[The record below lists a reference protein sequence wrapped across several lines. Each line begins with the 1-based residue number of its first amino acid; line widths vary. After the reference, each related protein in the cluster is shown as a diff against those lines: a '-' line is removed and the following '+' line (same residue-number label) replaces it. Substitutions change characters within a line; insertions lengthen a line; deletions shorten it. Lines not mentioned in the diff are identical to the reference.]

1 MSTQASSP
9 MAVSV
14 PDVRPPFP
22 RAYLLQPVPLLLIF
36 GAFFAL
42 TVPLSIA
49 CGPRLYGAITTM
61 ESIALSP
68 LAEVYVCCL
77 GFTHF
82 FLTFTVYFQS
92 GNLRH
97 FASSRR
103 NKLIF
108 FAVPA
113 AIFVLFDLYYALGI
127 EARFV
132 GLAAVV
138 FAAIRFFDF
147 LHFNRQN
154 FGVHQ
159 LFKGKSGSA
168 FPPWMRKAETWYF
181 MSLVVFLFQTFMN
194 ADHRIHF
201 ADSAVWVMLAIS
213 GGLFCAILY
222 GYAFALRNAPQP
234 SALAAPFGYLLL
246 QSAAAGLAIF
256 STALYLFSLAI
267 HYVEYHVLMVPRC
280 FDAALDQHSALDRLF
295 DRLRR
300 NRLIFYAVIL
310 AFSGLYL
317 WMTHER
323 GAVGQSP
330 VAYRLLINVFDGLFV
345 FHYFVEAFI
354 WKFGD
359 PYFRKTLGPLYFPQ
373 PASARA

>member
-1 MSTQASSP
+1 MSAPASTSITVAVRDARPQA
-9 MAVSV
+9 
-14 PDVRPPFP
+14 P

-42 TVPLSIA
+42 TVPLSLF

-61 ESIALSP
+61 EAVALSP

-97 FASSRR
+97 FASSLR
-103 NKLIF
+103 NKLVF
-108 FAVPA
+108 FAIPV
-113 AIFVLFDLYYALGI
+113 AIFVLLDLYYALGI
-127 EARFV
+127 DTRFV

-168 FPPWMRKAETWYF
+168 FPAWMRKAETWYF

-201 ADSAVWVMLAIS
+201 DDPLVWVMMAIS
-213 GGLFCAILY
+213 GGLLCAILY
-222 GYAFALRNAPQP
+222 GYAIALRSAPDP
-234 SALAAPFGYLLL
+234 SALAAPLGYLLL
-246 QSAAAGLAIF
+246 QSAAASLAIF
-256 STALYLFSLAI
+256 STVLYLFSLAI
-267 HYVEYHVLMVPRC
+267 HYVEYHVLMAPRC
-280 FDAALDQHSALDRLF
+280 FHAALDQHSAIDRFF

-300 NRLIFYAVIL
+300 SKLLFYVILL
-310 AFSGLYL
+310 AFSGLCL
-317 WMTHER
+317 WMIER
-323 GAVGQSP
+323 RTSVEDSP

-373 PASARA
+373 PAPARG